1 MEHLFHESLILTN
14 LNLNHSH
21 EALKVL
27 AQALQSQGYV
37 KETYYDALIEREENY
52 ATGLPG
58 EGINVAI
65 PHADPIHVN
74 TNAIAIGICQNP
86 VDFKMMGNHDETLGV
101 EIIFMLALKDGHAH
115 INVLS
120 QLMGVLQN
128 EALLHKL
135 KSIRSKSELYQVLT
149 EHIH

>member
-1 MEHLFHESLILTN
+1 MSALFHESLILTD
-14 LNLNHSH
+14 LKLGHSH

-27 AQALQSQGYV
+27 AQALQKEGYV
-37 KETYYDALIEREENY
+37 KDSYYEALIDREENF

-58 EGINVAI
+58 EGVNVAI

-74 TNAIAIGICQNP
+74 ENAIAIGICKTP

-101 EIIFMLALKDGHAH
+101 EIIFMLALKDGYAH
-115 INVLS
+115 VNVLS

-128 EALLHKL
+128 EEVLSKL
-135 KSIRSKSELYQVLT
+135 KSIRSQSELLEVLN